1 MPGLATEYMF
11 RVVLWR
17 VPFQNRLVHSRPLI
31 ADHSKQT
38 RAVAARG
45 ENGREGCEISSLVEH
60 TGLSLPLAVYKWR
73 LSNW

>member
-1 MPGLATEYMF
+1 METEEIGNPGS
-11 RVVLWR
+11 
-17 VPFQNRLVHSRPLI
+17 Q
-31 ADHSKQT
+31 

-60 TGLSLPLAVYKWR
+60 TGLSPCPSLFIMVSPVTPAVLK